1 MSTSRQLPTS
11 FTLNNG
17 TSVPAVGLG
26 TFQGDEGNSKVKEV
40 VLTALLNGYR
50 HIDGAT
56 AYGNEKDI
64 GEAINESSI
73 PRNEIYVTTK
83 LAQSWHEP
91 KDVEEALNQSLKAL
105 GLEYVDLYL
114 MHFPHAYL
122 PGPGNGT
129 IRHPSGNGEGEQ
141 PTPLHYS
148 LLTRMQPVIDYER
161 SRKYPETWQAME
173 RVVDS
178 GKAKSIGLSN
188 FNILKTK
195 RVLQVARIK
204 PAVNQVEMH
213 PYLPQHDLLKFYKE
227 QNLHLMAHQPLGGKP
242 VGVVAAHPD
251 KPGPLFDS
259 KIILS
264 WAIQR
269 GTSVVPKTVQ
279 THRLAENLCLS
290 ALKDEH
296 FQIVDTLTDHME
308 SGPLRYLNPEKH
320 LGFDIFSEE
329 ADEPVGNVAP
339 WD

>member
-1 MSTSRQLPTS
+1 MATTSQLPTS
-11 FTLNNG
+11 FTLNNNEI
-17 TSVPAVGLG
+17 VPAVGLG
-26 TFQGDEGNSKVKEV
+26 TFQGDDGNSKVEKV
-40 VLTALLNGYR
+40 VLNALLNGYR

-64 GEAINESSI
+64 GEAIKKSGI
-73 PRNEIYVTTK
+73 PRSEIYVTTK

-91 KDVEEALNQSLKAL
+91 SDVEEALNQSLKAL

-122 PGPGNGT
+122 PGPKNST
-129 IRHPSGNGEGEQ
+129 IRHPSGNGK
-141 PTPLHYS
+141 
-148 LLTRMQPVIDYER
+148 PVIDYER

-173 RVVDS
+173 KLVDS

-195 RVLQVARIK
+195 RILEIARIK
-204 PAVNQVEMH
+204 PA
-213 PYLPQHDLLKFYKE
+213 HDLLKFYKE

-259 KIILS
+259 KIAQITNMTGMTAAQAILS
-264 WAIQR
+264 WAVQR

-279 THRLAENLCLS
+279 THRLTENLCLS
-290 ALKDEH
+290 ALSDEH
-296 FQIVDTLTDHME
+296 FQIINTLTEHLD
-308 SGPLRYLNPEKH
+308 SGPLRYLNPSKH

-329 ADEPVGNVAP
+329 ADEPVTNGAP

>member
-1 MSTSRQLPTS
+1 MSTSRQPPTS

-17 TSVPAVGLG
+17 TSVPAAGLG

-64 GEAINESSI
+64 GEAIKESGI

-105 GLEYVDLYL
+105 GLEYDLYL

-129 IRHPSGNGEGEQ
+129 IRHPSGNGK
-141 PTPLHYS
+141 
-148 LLTRMQPVIDYER
+148 PVIDYER
-161 SRKYPETWQAME
+161 SRKYTETWKAME
-173 RVVDS
+173 RLVDS

-204 PAVNQVEMH
+204 PAVNQVEIH

-242 VGVVAAHPD
+242 
-251 KPGPLFDS
+251 
-259 KIILS
+259 IILS

-296 FQIVDTLTDHME
+296 FQIVDTLTDNME